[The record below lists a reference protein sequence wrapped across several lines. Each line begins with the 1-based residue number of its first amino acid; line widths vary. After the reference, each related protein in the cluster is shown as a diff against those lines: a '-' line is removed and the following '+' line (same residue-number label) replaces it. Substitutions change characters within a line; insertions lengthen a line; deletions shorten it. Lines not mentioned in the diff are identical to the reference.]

1 MSSGAVLD
9 YHLIPARDRNLFE
22 VTPPGP
28 NAILVRTKGGASP
41 RALRSIQAIGTKL
54 DIAINGGSVL
64 PVQRPAQIIN
74 YGSLGSTPLL
84 LGMALAGGA
93 AVALAITLVTSV
105 RRRRRDLAILKTLG
119 FTRGQLAWA
128 IAVQASVAAVIGCAV
143 GIPVGIAL
151 GRALW
156 DLFAGEISA
165 VPSPSVPGGT
175 VALIGVLAVTL
186 AVLVAT
192 VPGRLA
198 ARTWTSQLLRTE

>member
-1 MSSGAVLD
+1 M
-9 YHLIPARDRNLFE
+9 
-22 VTPPGP
+22 
-28 NAILVRTKGGASP
+28 
-41 RALRSIQAIGTKL
+41 
-54 DIAINGGSVL
+54 L

-74 YGSLGSTPLL
+74 YGSLGSTPVL

-198 ARTWTSQLLRTE
+198 ARTRTSQLLRTE